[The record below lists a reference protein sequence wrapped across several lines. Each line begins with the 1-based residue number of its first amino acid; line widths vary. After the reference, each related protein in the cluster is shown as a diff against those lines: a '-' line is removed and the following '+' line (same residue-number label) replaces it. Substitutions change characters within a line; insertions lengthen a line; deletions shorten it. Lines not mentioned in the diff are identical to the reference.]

1 RGEME
6 VSVLLVEVGGYRSLS
21 ERHDAD
27 RVNVMIERYFGAFL
41 DEILRNGG
49 DDNETAGDGLMVI
62 FQDEDHERHARNAV
76 QTALA
81 LLRPAEEIN
90 EAGAN
95 GRPRPPPRGRN

>member
-49 DDNETAGDGLMVI
+49 DVNETAGDGLMVI

-81 LLRPAEEIN
+81 ILRRARGSNQAARTAEPI
-90 EAGAN
+90 AVHTG
-95 GRPRPPPRGRN
+95 